1 MRYLSLFAAVC
12 VVLLLAHLALADVV
26 FSDPNFE
33 DVDWELTVFEDGPG
47 GTITAIQMKP
57 GNPGGYREVR
67 HDLQDSS
74 SVHGPSRVAG
84 LHLLSGAAYDPT
96 AEGPIATLD
105 YSQDALGIEI
115 FGAGMRTQPLI
126 RQAGKAYVATG
137 WLVDQPVW
145 TTFSLSGLTAT
156 DFVLLPPDLDVDPS
170 VHPDFSESGALLSLG
185 FATSNSTGPTGSVG
199 VMSVIGIDN
208 WRISI
213 HPDELAICEEERF
226 QLLADEDEEADSTDL
241 CASTEPLA
249 QVDSDGCSLEQ
260 FCSEFGEFFGT
271 KDCPSADW
279 QNDEPSMKASEQ
291 DCAVDKGGP
300 GKADDLCVPAP

>member
-1 MRYLSLFAAVC
+1 MRYLSFFAAVC
-12 VVLLLAHLALADVV
+12 VVLLLAHRALAAAVV

-33 DVDWELTVFEDGPG
+33 DADWELTVFEDGLG
-47 GTITAIQMKP
+47 GTITAMQMKP

-74 SVHGPSRVAG
+74 MDQGPSRVAG
-84 LHLLSGAAYDPT
+84 LHLLSGASYDPT

-126 RQAGKAYVATG
+126 SQAGKAYVATG

-185 FATSNSTGPTGSVG
+185 FASRNSTGSGLGFTMIV
-199 VMSVIGIDN
+199 GIDN

-213 HPDELAICEEERF
+213 HPDELAICEEELFR
-226 QLLADEDEEADSTDL
+226 LLADEDGEVDLTDL
-241 CASTEPLA
+241 CASTKPLA
-249 QVDSDGCSLEQ
+249 EVDSDGCSLEQ
-260 FCSEFGEFFGT
+260 FCSEFGKEFGT

-291 DCAVDKGGP
+291 DCAIDKGGP
-300 GKADDLCVPAP
+300 GKADDLCVAAP